1 MSDLTAL
8 VPALAAVLVDF
19 LWQGALIGLFAWLAL
34 TLLRNARPQARYAV
48 ACLALLACVL
58 VPAWRLLHAVGASA
72 SPVHAEAIAPDLN
85 VTIAAA
91 HAPAVPAFKTLA
103 ALPPLPDG
111 ALPWV
116 VAFWAAGVVMLALR
130 MACGLWWV
138 RRLRAH
144 ALADRS
150 DWQQRLDAL
159 AQRMGIGR
167 VVALKIVA
175 DGDSPLS
182 AGWWKPVVLLPAAL
196 AMRMPTHLLEALLAH
211 ELAHIR
217 RHDYLVNL
225 LQGTVEVLLFYHPV
239 TWWLSRQVRIERE
252 QVADDIAASALETPR
267 HLALA
272 LSQLDRY
279 ATPFPAFAQAAHG
292 GQLMSRIQ
300 QLVRPDRRTIGT
312 IGGIVALPLLGLAAA
327 GLVFAQVHSAPIAP
341 VASAAPTAPTA
352 PPAPA
357 APPAPPAPTVP
368 LVPLVHPAPAPAA
381 PVAPTAPTP
390 PVAPTSPTAPAAHA
404 LSHIRPR
411 GDGRAYALVRKDRE
425 GFSMSGD
432 DADVEAIRA
441 ARRSIDGDFIWF
453 RRDGK
458 PYVVRDEALQQRAE
472 AAWAPTQALEARMQ
486 ALDARMRPHQEKLE
500 ALGKRMEAIHV
511 DSAFESPETRA
522 AAAKMEALGERMQ
535 ALAVRQ
541 EALAQSRAGAGKAD
555 HARLQEQTQALSAQQ
570 ERMAAEMEQH
580 FRVMEAA
587 GRRMQAQSAPMEAL
601 ARQMEAASKPMQSV
615 GKEMEALGR
624 QMEQKAAVADGRI
637 QELIDE
643 AVNRGLAQPAPAPS
657 HQ

>member
-1 MSDLTAL
+1 MSDLPAL

-34 TLLRNARPQARYAV
+34 SLLRNARPQARYAV

-58 VPAWRLLHAVGASA
+58 VPAWRLLQAVGASA
-72 SPVHAEAIAPDLN
+72 SPVHAEAFAPGLDVAIA
-85 VTIAAA
+85 TA

-103 ALPPLPDG
+103 ALPLLPDG
-111 ALPWV
+111 VMPWV
-116 VAFWAAGVVMLALR
+116 VVFWAAGVVVLALR

-138 RRLRAH
+138 RRLRAR

-150 DWQQRLDAL
+150 GWQQRLDAL

-225 LQGTVEVLLFYHPV
+225 LQGTVEALLFYHPV
-239 TWWLSRQVRIERE
+239 TWWLSRRIRIERE
-252 QVADDIAASALETPR
+252 QVADDIAASALQTPR

-300 QLVRPDRRTIGT
+300 QLVRPDRRTIGA

-368 LVPLVHPAPAPAA
+368 LVHPAPAPTA

-404 LSHIRPR
+404 LIHVNPR
-411 GDGRAYALVRKDRE
+411 GDGRAYALVRKGRE
-425 GFSMSGD
+425 GITMSGD

-486 ALDARMRPHQEKLE
+486 ALDARMRPHQEQLE

-511 DSAFESPETRA
+511 DDAFESPETRA

-535 ALAVRQ
+535 ALALRQ
-541 EALAQSRAGAGKAD
+541 EALAQSRAGAAKTD
-555 HARLQEQTQALSAQQ
+555 HARLQQQAQALSAQQ
-570 ERMAAEMEQH
+570 ERLAAEMEQH
-580 FRVMEAA
+580 SRVMEAA
-587 GRRMQAQSAPMEAL
+587 GRRMQAQSVPMEAL

>member
-1 MSDLTAL
+1 MSDLPAL

-19 LWQGALIGLFAWLAL
+19 LWQGALIGLLTWLAL
-34 TLLRNARPQARYAV
+34 SLLRNARPQARYAV

-58 VPAWRLLHAVGASA
+58 VPAWRLLQAIGASA
-72 SPVHAEAIAPDLN
+72 SPVHAEAFAPGLDIA
-85 VTIAAA
+85 IAAA

-225 LQGTVEVLLFYHPV
+225 LQGTVEALLFYHPV
-239 TWWLSRQVRIERE
+239 TWWLSRQIRIERE

-300 QLVRPDRRTIGT
+300 QLVRPDRRTIGA

-327 GLVFAQVHSAPIAP
+327 GLVFAQVHSAPITP
-341 VASAAPTAPTA
+341 AAPTAPS
-352 PPAPA
+352 APA
-357 APPAPPAPTVP
+357 APLAPPAPPAPTIP
-368 LVPLVHPAPAPAA
+368 LVRPAPAPAA

-390 PVAPTSPTAPAAHA
+390 PVAPTSPTAPATHA
-404 LSHIRPR
+404 LTYSPR
-411 GDGRAYALVRKDRE
+411 DGGRAYALVRKGRE

-432 DADVEAIRA
+432 AADVEAIRA

-486 ALDARMRPHQEKLE
+486 VLDARMRPHQEKLE
-500 ALGKRMEAIHV
+500 VLGKRMEAIHV

-535 ALAVRQ
+535 ALALRQ

-555 HARLQEQTQALSAQQ
+555 HTRLQEQAQALSAQQ
-570 ERMAAEMEQH
+570 ERLAAEMEQH
-580 FRVMEAA
+580 SRVMEAA